1 MPRSVYARSA
11 VAAAAAM
18 TSFTT
23 FAFGQATAPPSG
35 EEPPT
40 LAPVVVSATRGE
52 RPVEDLPVSATV
64 LSREEIVNSPARSV
78 DDLLRDV

>member
-52 RPVEDLPVSATV
+52 RS
-64 LSREEIVNSPARSV
+64 VNEQYVADGFSGSLGAPRQFSGG
-78 DDLLRDV
+78 LRVTF